1 MSATPSTL
9 HRLGALA
16 VARRRT
22 VLIAGAVLFLLAAA
36 FGAGA
41 QNALSLS
48 RFETP
53 GSESGTAE
61 QILRQEFEDGSPNY
75 VLLVTA
81 KDGGTVDDPAVAAE
95 GRRLADDLAGRE
107 GVDTVGSYWSRGENS
122 ALVSEDR
129 SQALVVA
136 WLRGS
141 ATAVRAELATITPD
155 FTRETELL
163 TVRPGGQD
171 EVFRQVGEETRR
183 DFLRAEAIVVPAVLL
198 LLLWVYRRWSAAGL
212 TLGVG
217 FFSVLATL
225 AILRGVTAF
234 TEVSTFAANLAL
246 VLGLGLGLDYSL
258 FIISRFREEM
268 AATPGATDAERHA
281 AAVRT
286 DADRHAA
293 VVRTVADRHA
303 AVVRTVAGAG
313 RTVLFSGLTVAASL
327 AALFLFPFPF
337 LRSFAWA
344 GIAVVGSAVF
354 GAVVLLPAALAA
366 VGRRTL
372 RPGRTEAAVETG
384 RWYRH
389 TLRVLRG
396 PLRYGLPVLIALL
409 ALAAP
414 ALGARFGLPDERVLP
429 ASASSRIVQE
439 EIRTGFAAE
448 ETDALQIVTTGAVAA
463 DASGP
468 EYAERLSRL
477 PGVFQVDTGSGTYRD
492 GDRVGATSDPGRF
505 EAGGHTRLTV
515 VPDQEALAG
524 DMARFVERVRAV
536 DTPYPEVRVG
546 GFPAAMTDFREALLD
561 RLPFVVALI
570 LLVTF
575 AILFLMT
582 GSLLIPL
589 KATIA
594 NILSLGVMFGVLV
607 WIFQDGNLS
616 GLLGFTASGRV
627 EPSIP
632 ILMFCVAYGL
642 SMDYEVF
649 IMARIKEAYDRTG
662 DNTSAV
668 AEGIQRSAPLVTS
681 AAAILALTFATYA
694 TGGVVFLKELGI
706 GMALAVLVDAL
717 LIRTL
722 LVPAFMGL
730 AGRANWW
737 APAPLRRLHTRYG
750 ISEAPAAG
758 TPRRDP
764 IGAK

>member
-1 MSATPSTL
+1 MSATPSPL

-16 VARRRT
+16 AARRRT
-22 VLIAGAVLFLLAAA
+22 VLIAGAVLFLIAAA

-41 QNALSLS
+41 QAALSLS
-48 RFETP
+48 RFEAP
-53 GSESGTAE
+53 GSESDTAE
-61 QILRQEFEDGSPNY
+61 QILHQEFKDGSPNY

-81 KDGGTVDDPAVAAE
+81 KKGGTVDDPEVAAE
-95 GRRLADDLAGRE
+95 GRKLTEELAGRD
-107 GVDTVGSYWSRGENS
+107 GVDTAGSYWSRGPNS

-136 WLRGS
+136 WLRGT
-141 ATAVRAELATITPD
+141 ATEVRTELADITPA
-155 FTRETELL
+155 FTQDTELL

-183 DFLRAEAIVVPAVLL
+183 DFLRAEAIVIPAVFL

-225 AILRGVTAF
+225 AMVRGVTAF

-258 FIISRFREEM
+258 FVISRFREEM
-268 AATPGATDAERHA
+268 AATPGGS
-281 AAVRT
+281 

-293 VVRTVADRHA
+293 VVRTVAS
-303 AVVRTVAGAG
+303 AG
-313 RTVLFSGLTVAASL
+313 RTVLFSGFTVAASL

-337 LRSFAWA
+337 LQSFAWA
-344 GIAVVGSAVF
+344 GIAVVVSAAF

-372 RPGRTEAAVETG
+372 RPGRTEPAVETG
-384 RWYRH
+384 RWYRN
-389 TLRVLRG
+389 TLKIMRR
-396 PLRYGLPVLIALL
+396 PLLYGLPVLIALL
-409 ALAAP
+409 ALGAP
-414 ALGARFGLPDERVLP
+414 FLGAQFGLPDERVLP

-448 ETDALQIVTTGAVAA
+448 ETDALQIVTTGEAEQ
-463 DASGP
+463 DGSD
-468 EYAERLSRL
+468 YAERLSQL

-492 GDRVGATSDPGRF
+492 GGRAGATADPGRF
-505 EAGGHTRLTV
+505 QAGEHTLLTV

-524 DMARFVERVRAV
+524 DMAQFVERVRAV
-536 DTPYPEVRVG
+536 DAPYTEVRVG
-546 GFPAAMTDFREALLD
+546 GFPAAMTDFRGELLD
-561 RLPFVVALI
+561 RLPYVVALI

-575 AILFLMT
+575 VILFLMT
-582 GSLLIPL
+582 GSLLIPA

-594 NILSLGVMFGVLV
+594 NILSLSVMFGVLV
-607 WIFQDGNLS
+607 WVFQDGNLS
-616 GLLGFTASGRV
+616 GLLGFTASGRM

-632 ILMFCVAYGL
+632 ILMFCIAYGL

-649 IMARIKEAYDRTG
+649 IMARVKEAYDRTG

-730 AGRANWW
+730 AGKANWW
-737 APAPLRRLHTRYG
+737 APAPLRRLHARYG
-750 ISEAPAAG
+750 ISEAPAAEK
-758 TPRRDP
+758 PRQDL
-764 IGAK
+764 IEAT

>member
-1 MSATPSTL
+1 MPATPSTL
-9 HRLGALA
+9 HRLGAFA
-16 VARRRT
+16 AARRRT

-41 QNALSLS
+41 QAALSLS
-48 RFETP
+48 RFEAP
-53 GSESGTAE
+53 GSESATAE
-61 QILRQEFEDGSPNY
+61 RILHEEFQDGSPNY

-81 KDGGTVDDPAVAAE
+81 KDGRTVDDPEVAAE
-95 GRRLADDLAGRE
+95 GRKLAEDLSVRE
-107 GVDTVGSYWSRGENS
+107 GVDTVGSFWSRGENS
-122 ALVSEDR
+122 PLVSEDR

-136 WLRGS
+136 WLRGP
-141 ATAVRAELATITPD
+141 ATEVRAELAGITPD
-155 FTRETELL
+155 FTRDTALL

-183 DFLRAEAIVVPAVLL
+183 DFLRAEAVVVPAVLL

-225 AILRGVTAF
+225 AVLRGVTAF

-246 VLGLGLGLDYSL
+246 VLGLGLGLDYAL
-258 FIISRFREEM
+258 FVISRFREEM
-268 AATPGATDAERHA
+268 AATPDGTA
-281 AAVRT
+281 
-286 DADRHAA
+286 ADRHAA
-293 VVRTVADRHA
+293 VARTVAR
-303 AVVRTVAGAG
+303 AG
-313 RTVLFSGLTVAASL
+313 RTVLFSGFTVAAAL

-344 GIAVVGSAVF
+344 GIAVVVSAAF

-366 VGRRTL
+366 TGRRTL
-372 RPGRTEAAVETG
+372 RPARTGPAVESG
-384 RWYRH
+384 RWYRT
-389 TLRVLRG
+389 TLRIMRR
-396 PLRYGLPVLIALL
+396 PLLYGLPVLVVLL
-409 ALAAP
+409 ALGAP
-414 ALGARFGLPDERVLP
+414 FLGARFGLPDERVLP

-439 EIRTGFAAE
+439 EIRSGFAAE
-448 ETDALQIVTTGAVAA
+448 ETDALHVVTTGEAA
-463 DASGP
+463 GNTGP
-468 EYAERLSRL
+468 EYAQRLSRL
-477 PGVFQVDTGSGTYRD
+477 PGVFQVDTGSGTYRA
-492 GDRVGATSDPGRF
+492 GARVGATSDPGRF

-536 DTPYPEVRVG
+536 DAPYTEVRVG
-546 GFPAAMTDFREALLD
+546 GFPAAMTDFRGELLD
-561 RLPFVVALI
+561 RLPYVVALI

-589 KATIA
+589 KATVA
-594 NILSLGVMFGVLV
+594 NVLSLSVMFGVLV
-607 WIFQDGNLS
+607 WVFQDGNLS
-616 GLLGFTASGRV
+616 GLLGFTATGRM

-681 AAAILALTFATYA
+681 AAAILALTFAAYA
-694 TGGVVFLKELGI
+694 TGGVVFLKQLGI

-730 AGRANWW
+730 AGGANWW
-737 APAPLRRLHTRYG
+737 APAPLRRLHARYG
-750 ISEAPAAG
+750 ISEAP
-758 TPRRDP
+758 RQDP
-764 IGAK
+764 IERHRAGDHSDRTAPLPGDTGKGRHH